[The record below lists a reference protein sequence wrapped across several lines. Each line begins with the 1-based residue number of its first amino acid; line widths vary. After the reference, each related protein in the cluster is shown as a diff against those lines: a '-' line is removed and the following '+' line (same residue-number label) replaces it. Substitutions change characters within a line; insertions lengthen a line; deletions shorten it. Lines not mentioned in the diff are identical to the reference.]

1 MDKHYRK
8 MIHELCASFNIHTKS
23 TGSGKGRYTT
33 LAKGPRT
40 LPFNEAAFTAKARKV
55 NLGFFPRLDKAAR
68 NATKGSRGLGG
79 RGGGGG
85 GGGGGSSGVKY
96 RDGDVVGAAA
106 PVIGVEN
113 KGRMMLEKM
122 GWSVGTAL
130 GNERQGILEPIAHV
144 VKNSK
149 AGLG

>member
-1 MDKHYRK
+1 MDKRYRK
-8 MIHELCASFNIHTKS
+8 MIHELSADFNVRTKS

-33 LAKGPRT
+33 LAKSTRT
-40 LPFNEAAFTAKARKV
+40 LPFSEAVFMAKARKI

-68 NATKGSRGLGG
+68 NATKGSRTP
-79 RGGGGG
+79 GGGSGS
-85 GGGGGSSGVKY
+85 SSGVKY
-96 RDGDVVGAAA
+96 RDGDVVGGTA

-113 KGRMMLEKM
+113 KGRMMLERM
-122 GWSVGTAL
+122 GWSIGTAL